1 MELTWDWRVTNLER
15 GDVPWYD
22 TRLIYKFLNSN
33 FEVVDGAP
41 GPTYSSKDT
50 DGWESRS
57 AKFLVPPTASYLVVM
72 ATVFRAKSGTLD
84 IDNFVL
90 KPTGSDELKVAA
102 AKREAEEKRM
112 YVAPEA
118 PDPSKWPKALHVEG
132 NQILDSDGEVVMLRG
147 VSTGGLETIP
157 QDRHPPRSV
166 IEAIEVWNANV
177 VRMPVKDTFW
187 FGRSSFQ
194 KDGGKA
200 YREMVDF
207 LVTLAANRGAYL
219 IIDLHRFRAPRAE
232 HVAFWKDV
240 AARYKDHPAVLFEVF
255 NEPHDI
261 SWEVWRDGG
270 WIGEKKKPG
279 DEDAFLNEEDLKKT
293 NEGYQS
299 VGMQALVDAVRD
311 TGANNPILCS
321 GLFWS
326 GDLRGITKGY
336 ALDDKGGDGIIYVWH
351 VYNWHTNWDDMIAD
365 TAKEYPILVS
375 EFGCDV
381 KKMGFIPEEIQENP
395 YTWAPDAL
403 GYMDE
408 MGLHYTAWCFHPKA
422 TPVLISDWEYTPTPF
437 WGEFVKRALHGEKF
451 KMKKKR

>member
-1 MELTWDWRVTNLER
+1 
-15 GDVPWYD
+15 
-22 TRLIYKFLNSN
+22 
-33 FEVVDGAP
+33 
-41 GPTYSSKDT
+41 
-50 DGWESRS
+50 
-57 AKFLVPPTASYLVVM
+57 
-72 ATVFRAKSGTLD
+72 
-84 IDNFVL
+84 
-90 KPTGSDELKVAA
+90 
-102 AKREAEEKRM
+102 
-112 YVAPEA
+112 
-118 PDPSKWPKALHVEG
+118 
-132 NQILDSDGEVVMLRG
+132 MLRG

-395 YTWAPDAL
+395 YTWAPDAPALYGLVLPPQGHAGADFRL
-403 GYMDE
+403 GI
-408 MGLHYTAWCFHPKA
+408 HPD
-422 TPVLISDWEYTPTPF
+422 TVLGRVRQACPARRE
-437 WGEFVKRALHGEKF
+437 V
-451 KMKKKR
+451 